1 MAEKPYPVFQEAG
14 LKVIFYL
21 LQDIANINKPY
32 REIQDATGIS
42 LGAIKNV
49 FYVLTERNFILQTN
63 RRRVLK
69 NVSALF
75 NL

>member
-21 LQDIANINKPY
+21 LQEFANVNKPY
-32 REIQDATGIS
+32 REIQGATGVS

-49 FYVLTERNFILQTN
+49 FDVLVERNFVLLTN
-63 RRRVLK
+63 SKRTLK
-69 NVSALF
+69 TSMPF
-75 NL
+75 